1 MGATCSSES
10 STAST
15 FSAAETGAAISPQLL
30 ELLGPELLTKDG
42 KVPTATALAGKSV
55 ALYFSAHWCPPC
67 RHFTPRLA
75 EAYKKHLRAKNLEV
89 IFVSSDQNQQA
100 FESYFNT
107 QPWLAMPFSDSS
119 RKAALGQKFGVR
131 GIPSLILIDERG
143 GLISADGRSKV
154 MSDPTGKWVRA
165 PPAAAAAAAKPA
177 AVAKPPPAPASP
189 ASPAK
194 AEAKPGDI
202 ASVLGSQPLL
212 ATDGKSRVTPAAA
225 VKDAPL
231 IGLYF
236 SAHWC
241 GPCRSFTPKLIT
253 FVQMLEEEGVHLPI
267 IFGSSDRDE
276 ASMQSY
282 FKEMPWLAFPHGDS
296 RIEALKAKYQVSGI
310 PWLVILDADGN
321 LVLNEADTDVP
332 KGPQAYAEWLAKAK
346 RATAKPMAGAPAA

>member
-15 FSAAETGAAISPQLL
+15 FTAAEQPGAAISPQLL
-30 ELLGPELLTKDG
+30 ELLGPEMLTKNG

-75 EAYKKHLRAKNLEV
+75 DAYTKHLRAKNLEV
-89 IFVSSDQNQQA
+89 IFVSSDQNEQA
-100 FESYFNT
+100 FKSYFNT
-107 QPWLAMPFSDSS
+107 QPWLAMPFNDRS

-131 GIPSLILIDERG
+131 GIPSLILIDEHG

-177 AVAKPPPAPASP
+177 AAKPPPTAATPAN
-189 ASPAK
+189 AD
-194 AEAKPGDI
+194 AKPGDI
-202 ASVLGSQPLL
+202 ASVLGSKPLL
-212 ATDGKSRVTPAAA
+212 ATDGKTPVTPAAA

-231 IGLYF
+231 VGLYF

-253 FVQMLEEEGVHLPI
+253 FVEMLEEEGVHLPI
-267 IFGSSDRDE
+267 VFGSSDRDE
-276 ASMQSY
+276 PSMQSY

-321 LVLNEADTDVP
+321 LVVNEADTDVP

-346 RATAKPMAGAPAA
+346 RAAAKPMAGAPAA